1 MIVSVNW
8 LKDYVDINVDI
19 DRFCEGMIMSGSN
32 IETCVGFGDEIR
44 GVKIGRIEKIEK
56 HPDADRLK
64 VCGVDIGRD
73 ENIQVVTGAE
83 NIFEG
88 AYVPVALD
96 SSHIPG
102 PLHGKPKTEGGVEIK
117 AGILRGVQ
125 SDGMLCSASELGF
138 PEKVVPMR
146 SKDGIWILE
155 GDRREDLG
163 KEAAE
168 CLGLRDHIIDFEIT
182 PNRSDCL
189 SMIGM
194 AREAAA
200 TFGEKLVY
208 PESECETSDER
219 AEDYIDVEIRSE
231 LCRRYTARVI
241 KDVKIMQSPWWLQKR
256 LMAAGMRPIN
266 NIVDITNFVM
276 LEYGQPLHAFDIN
289 SLEGGRIIIENA
301 RDGEKFKT
309 LDGTERTMDDTMLM
323 IKDAVKPVALAGVM
337 GGLNS
342 EITDETDTVVL
353 ESANFVDN
361 SVRMTSKKLGLRTE
375 SSARYEKGIDPNL
388 CEKAADRVC
397 RLIELLGCGKVLTGA
412 VDVYPDKAEALPVSA
427 RVSRINKVLGTE
439 LSREEME
446 RYLTGLEMKVDGKGD
461 EMLVT
466 PPTVRL
472 DLLEEVDFVEEVARM
487 YGYDNLPMTL
497 PDTSSE
503 ADSPKEWEM
512 RRLLREILCGMGASE
527 IQTYSFS
534 NDRLLDRIG
543 IDEDSWERNFVR
555 IINPMGE
562 ETSALRSLLTPGML
576 ETLGRNYSRN
586 VENVRAYE
594 IGNTF
599 VKNLIEPDELPD
611 EAYNLSIGCY
621 GDGEDF
627 YTLKGM
633 IEALLRKFG
642 ITKLYFEAESEYG
655 VYHPGRCARV
665 MSEDS
670 PGNKVELGIM
680 GEVYPDVAENFGI
693 DTRAYCAELFAELI
707 FDMSDREVHF
717 EPLPKYP
724 ATVRDMALIV
734 DEDLEIG
741 RIEQAVRELA
751 PDILENIRLFD
762 VYRGKQ
768 LEDGKKSVAFSLR
781 YRDKNKTLTDSR
793 VDEAHGKIVEM
804 LEERFGAV
812 LRD

>member
-219 AEDYIDVEIRSE
+219 AEDYIDVEIRSD

-397 RLIELLGCGKVLTGA
+397 RLIDLLSCGKVLTGA

-439 LSREEME
+439 LSRDEME

-599 VKNLIEPDELPD
+599 VKNLIQSDELPD

-621 GDGEDF
+621 GAGEDF

-670 PGNKVELGIM
+670 RGDKVELGIM
-680 GEVYPDVAENFGI
+680 GELHPDVAENFGI

-707 FDMSDREVHF
+707 FDLSDREVHF

-741 RIEQAVRELA
+741 RIERAVRELA

-781 YRDKNKTLTDSR
+781 YRDKSKTLTDSR

>member
-1 MIVSVNW
+1 
-8 LKDYVDINVDI
+8 
-19 DRFCEGMIMSGSN
+19 
-32 IETCVGFGDEIR
+32 
-44 GVKIGRIEKIEK
+44 
-56 HPDADRLK
+56 
-64 VCGVDIGRD
+64 
-73 ENIQVVTGAE
+73 
-83 NIFEG
+83 
-88 AYVPVALD
+88 
-96 SSHIPG
+96 
-102 PLHGKPKTEGGVEIK
+102 
-117 AGILRGVQ
+117 
-125 SDGMLCSASELGF
+125 
-138 PEKVVPMR
+138 
-146 SKDGIWILE
+146 
-155 GDRREDLG
+155 
-163 KEAAE
+163 
-168 CLGLRDHIIDFEIT
+168 
-182 PNRSDCL
+182 
-189 SMIGM
+189 
-194 AREAAA
+194 
-200 TFGEKLVY
+200 
-208 PESECETSDER
+208 
-219 AEDYIDVEIRSE
+219 
-231 LCRRYTARVI
+231 
-241 KDVKIMQSPWWLQKR
+241 
-256 LMAAGMRPIN
+256 
-266 NIVDITNFVM
+266 
-276 LEYGQPLHAFDIN
+276 
-289 SLEGGRIIIENA
+289 
-301 RDGEKFKT
+301 
-309 LDGTERTMDDTMLM
+309 
-323 IKDAVKPVALAGVM
+323 
-337 GGLNS
+337 
-342 EITDETDTVVL
+342 
-353 ESANFVDN
+353 
-361 SVRMTSKKLGLRTE
+361 
-375 SSARYEKGIDPNL
+375 
-388 CEKAADRVC
+388 
-397 RLIELLGCGKVLTGA
+397 
-412 VDVYPDKAEALPVSA
+412 
-427 RVSRINKVLGTE
+427 
-439 LSREEME
+439 ME

-621 GDGEDF
+621 GAGEDF

-680 GEVYPDVAENFGI
+680 GEVHPDVAENFGI
-693 DTRAYCAELFAELI
+693 DTRVYCAELFAELI

-734 DEDLEIG
+734 DEELEIG

-804 LEERFGAV
+804 LKERFGAV

>member
-1 MIVSVNW
+1 
-8 LKDYVDINVDI
+8 
-19 DRFCEGMIMSGSN
+19 
-32 IETCVGFGDEIR
+32 
-44 GVKIGRIEKIEK
+44 
-56 HPDADRLK
+56 
-64 VCGVDIGRD
+64 
-73 ENIQVVTGAE
+73 
-83 NIFEG
+83 
-88 AYVPVALD
+88 
-96 SSHIPG
+96 
-102 PLHGKPKTEGGVEIK
+102 
-117 AGILRGVQ
+117 
-125 SDGMLCSASELGF
+125 
-138 PEKVVPMR
+138 
-146 SKDGIWILE
+146 
-155 GDRREDLG
+155 
-163 KEAAE
+163 
-168 CLGLRDHIIDFEIT
+168 
-182 PNRSDCL
+182 
-189 SMIGM
+189 
-194 AREAAA
+194 
-200 TFGEKLVY
+200 
-208 PESECETSDER
+208 
-219 AEDYIDVEIRSE
+219 
-231 LCRRYTARVI
+231 
-241 KDVKIMQSPWWLQKR
+241 
-256 LMAAGMRPIN
+256 
-266 NIVDITNFVM
+266 
-276 LEYGQPLHAFDIN
+276 
-289 SLEGGRIIIENA
+289 
-301 RDGEKFKT
+301 
-309 LDGTERTMDDTMLM
+309 
-323 IKDAVKPVALAGVM
+323 M

-342 EITDETDTVVL
+342 EITDETDTVIL

-621 GDGEDF
+621 GDGENF
-627 YTLKGM
+627 YFLRNANCRTTTF
-633 IEALLRKFG
+633 LL
-642 ITKLYFEAESEYG
+642 
-655 VYHPGRCARV
+655 
-665 MSEDS
+665 MSC
-670 PGNKVELGIM
+670 L
-680 GEVYPDVAENFGI
+680 
-693 DTRAYCAELFAELI
+693 
-707 FDMSDREVHF
+707 
-717 EPLPKYP
+717 
-724 ATVRDMALIV
+724 
-734 DEDLEIG
+734 
-741 RIEQAVRELA
+741 RI
-751 PDILENIRLFD
+751 
-762 VYRGKQ
+762 
-768 LEDGKKSVAFSLR
+768 
-781 YRDKNKTLTDSR
+781 
-793 VDEAHGKIVEM
+793 KIKPN
-804 LEERFGAV
+804 
-812 LRD
+812 